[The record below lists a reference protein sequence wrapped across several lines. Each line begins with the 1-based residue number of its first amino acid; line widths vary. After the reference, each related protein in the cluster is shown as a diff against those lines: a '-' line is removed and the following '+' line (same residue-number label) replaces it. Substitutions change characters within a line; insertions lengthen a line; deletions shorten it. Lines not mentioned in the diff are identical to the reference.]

1 MTPNSQSKTA
11 FWPSFWLLFGLG
23 FLGIL
28 ALPLILLPQLQQ
40 LIPAEQTEFSPAGLV
55 VLSLVQPTVL
65 LAIATAVGLKLAP
78 LLGFRSYL
86 AAVPSRGASALAPLL
101 QELPLAALGGV
112 LFAAVSL
119 LVDAVIL
126 PKLGPLGPTL
136 SLTANRSGGVTLA
149 SVLYGGITEELL
161 MRWGLLTLLVWLG
174 QRLVRRQGRSSD
186 EEGALSRPV
195 AGVVWGAIALSALLF
210 GLGHLPILLA
220 RVPLT
225 SWLLLRTLGLNGL
238 GGLLFGWLYW
248 KRSLEAAMV
257 AHVSTHLVWSAI
269 ALLL

>member
-1 MTPNSQSKTA
+1 MTPNSQPQTA
-11 FWPSFWLLFGLG
+11 FWPSFGLLFGLG

-40 LIPAEQTEFSPAGLV
+40 LIPAENTEFSPAGLV

-78 LLGFRSYL
+78 LVGFRSHL
-86 AAVPSRGASALAPLL
+86 AAVPSQGSAALVPLL
-101 QELPLAALGGV
+101 QELPLATAGGV
-112 LFAAVSL
+112 LFAGLSL

-126 PKLGPLGPTL
+126 PQLGPLGPTL

-174 QRLVRRQGRSSD
+174 WRLVRRGRSGS
-186 EEGALSRPV
+186 EEGSLSRPGV
-195 AGVVWGAIALSALLF
+195 GVVWGAIALSSLLF

-220 RVPLT
+220 RVPLS

-248 KRSLEAAMV
+248 KRSLEAAMI
-257 AHVSTHLVWSAI
+257 AHIAAHLTWSAI